1 MDPDNV
7 ENESRRPVL
16 VALLVLMSTAGLVS
30 CGESYQAPLP
40 ERDRI
45 HYPVGLSM
53 HPDGRFLYVV
63 NTNFNV
69 RYRPEIGG
77 TVSVVDTRSMRIQA
91 EQSPYIPSFGGDIEL
106 NDDASK
112 AYVATRQG
120 NSVISLNVAGPSSD
134 TGVAG
139 GTLSCPGPDGQSTSD
154 PARCIVDRVP
164 NQDGGSLLPSDPFGL
179 SVDTI
184 RPTNPATGQAVPID
198 LVSVAYLASEN
209 VSTIAFPNRSIEGAT
224 MESAAL
230 LPGAN
235 AIERRPGTLN
245 MYAAGRRD
253 AGVSVFTPL
262 INRSNDGNFG
272 EVQALISK
280 GGFDLSPSASNV
292 DARDIAF
299 GPDGDTLYVISRR
312 PDALHIVDIG
322 PADPDTGEGTRHRV
336 RTSISLEDQP
346 SSLVVH
352 RGADGKRRIYVSCY
366 DDRSIQV
373 VDPAAEVVTDVIE
386 VDGRPYDMVTDKADD
401 RCQNP
406 GETCRLYVSLFNDP
420 PGTKSSCGPTAAQ
433 CGSLAMI
440 DLDPSS
446 SRYHRVV
453 SKLR

>member
-1 MDPDNV
+1 MDPANV
-7 ENESRRPVL
+7 DIESRHPVF
-16 VALLVLMSTAGLVS
+16 VALLVLFATAGAMS
-30 CGESYQAPLP
+30 CGESYEAPLP
-40 ERDRI
+40 DRDRL
-45 HYPVGLSM
+45 HYPVGLAM
-53 HPDGRFLYVV
+53 HPEGRFLYVV

-77 TVSVVDTRSMRIQA
+77 TVSVVDTRSMHIRGD
-91 EQSPYIPSFGGDIEL
+91 QSPYIPSFGGDIQL

-120 NSVISLNVAGPSSD
+120 DSVVALNVAGPSGG

-139 GTLSCPGPDGQSTSD
+139 GALSCTDAEGQSTSD
-154 PARCIVDRVP
+154 PQRCIVDRVP
-164 NQDGGSLLPSDPFGL
+164 DQSGGTPLAADPFGL

-184 RPTNPATGQAVPID
+184 RPNNPATGDPVPID
-198 LVSVAYLASEN
+198 LVSVAYLSSEN
-209 VSTIAFPNRSIEGAT
+209 VSTISLPNRSIEGAT

-235 AIERRPGTLN
+235 DIERRPGTLN

-253 AGVSVFTPL
+253 AGVSIFTPL
-262 INRSNDGNFG
+262 INRQSEGNFG

-280 GGFDLSPSASNV
+280 GGFALSPSASNV
-292 DARDIAF
+292 DARDMAF
-299 GPDGDTLYVISRR
+299 GPDGDTLYVITRR
-312 PDALHIVDIG
+312 PDALHIIDIL
-322 PADPDTGEGTRHRV
+322 PADPETGEGTRHRV
-336 RTSISLEDQP
+336 RTSISIEDQP
-346 SSLVVH
+346 SSLLVH

-366 DDRSIQV
+366 TDRSIQV
-373 VDPAAEVVTDVIE
+373 VDPAAEVVTETIQ
-386 VDGRPYDMVTDKADD
+386 VDGRPYDMVTDTADD

-406 GETCRLYVSLFNDP
+406 GQTCRLYVSLFNDP
-420 PGTKSSCGPTAAQ
+420 PGTQSSCGPTADQ